1 MYIIDQ
7 IFFYIENGVVFNEMN
22 QTLNRPDMLLNRV
35 IPFTLGVSS
44 YIAGGIP
51 DEIRKLSLE
60 EILDYHRKY
69 YRLSNSYLVVSAKEE
84 LETYLEG
91 IERTISKLNLNI
103 LKEYVDFKPE
113 GDGLGIGEKKMVWQG
128 INVVKT
134 PLCSLK
140 NRYVFSVN
148 FLLDKPDTIQKYLL
162 YNSLN
167 NIIFQ
172 KN

>member
-1 MYIIDQ
+1 M
-7 IFFYIENGVVFNEMN
+7 
-22 QTLNRPDMLLNRV
+22 
-35 IPFTLGVSS
+35 SS

-113 GDGLGIGEKKMVWQG
+113 GDGLGIGEKRWFG
-128 INVVKT
+128 
-134 PLCSLK
+134 
-140 NRYVFSVN
+140 RG
-148 FLLDKPDTIQKYLL
+148 
-162 YNSLN
+162 
-167 NIIFQ
+167 
-172 KN
+172 